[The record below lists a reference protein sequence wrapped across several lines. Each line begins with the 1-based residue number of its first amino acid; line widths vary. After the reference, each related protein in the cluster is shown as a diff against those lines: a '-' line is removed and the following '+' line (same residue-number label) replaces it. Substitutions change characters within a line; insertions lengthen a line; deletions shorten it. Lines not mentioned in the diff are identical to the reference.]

1 MPKARKNLISVDT
14 TPYYHCVSRCVRR
27 AFLCGLDPF
36 TKQSYEH
43 RKAWIEQ
50 RILAL
55 GQVFCLDICAYAV
68 MSNHYH
74 VVLHINMAKLAKLS
88 NRQVLARWFSLFQGN
103 PLVARFLRD
112 EPLCDAELAAITDIA
127 AQWRERLVNIS
138 WFMKVLN
145 ESIARKANAEDG
157 CTGKFWEG
165 RFKSQA
171 LLDEK
176 ALAACMAYVDLNP
189 VRASMAKTPEQSAHT
204 SIRKRILAL
213 QNTTQVAESYQPKT
227 LFPFVADPRQNPTQ
241 GLPFRL
247 TEYLELLDWTGRML
261 HNGKHDAISQHLP
274 PILERLNI
282 GAKNWLRSSCYFEAS
297 FKTLAGALEKV
308 KQAAETL
315 GYQRTPSTGWLLT

>member
-189 VRASMAKTPEQSAHT
+189 VRASR
-204 SIRKRILAL
+204 RKHRNNPHIPLS
-213 QNTTQVAESYQPKT
+213 ESVYWPCKIQP
-227 LFPFVADPRQNPTQ
+227 
-241 GLPFRL
+241 RL
-247 TEYLELLDWTGRML
+247 L
-261 HNGKHDAISQHLP
+261 KAISQKHCSRLWLIHARTQPKAYHL
-274 PILERLNI
+274 
-282 GAKNWLRSSCYFEAS
+282 G
-297 FKTLAGALEKV
+297 
-308 KQAAETL
+308 
-315 GYQRTPSTGWLLT
+315 